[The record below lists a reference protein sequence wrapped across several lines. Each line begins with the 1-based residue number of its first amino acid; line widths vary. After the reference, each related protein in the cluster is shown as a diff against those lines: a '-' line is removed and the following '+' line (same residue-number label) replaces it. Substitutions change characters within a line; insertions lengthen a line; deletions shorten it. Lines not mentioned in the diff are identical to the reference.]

1 MGKPIHIFA
10 FRLKEKKSKQVIMQ
24 FLLVPWLPRKECPT
38 NRMIKSD
45 TSNPFPT
52 SNIFDPTTWKD
63 KTTTK
68 NAHLAKN
75 LYIDSPK
82 K

>member
-1 MGKPIHIFA
+1 
-10 FRLKEKKSKQVIMQ
+10 
-24 FLLVPWLPRKECPT
+24 
-38 NRMIKSD
+38 MIKSD

-52 SNIFDPTTWKD
+52 NNIFDPTTWKD

-75 LYIDSPK
+75 IYIDSPK
-82 K
+82 KLLTKINKIKKSNLEMHALQPGLYRRAGDDGG